1 MLASEFV
8 VKNMK
13 AWIHPALP
21 QQFRLLVV
29 GVMVWGIFSWHTLG
43 PLVPIEHPLN
53 ATAYLSIVA
62 DHVHPF
68 MTTVYPSSDD
78 HFQQDNAPCHK
89 AQIISDWFLEHE
101 NEFTLPNGL
110 HGHQF
115 PFMGTR
121 TASPRGRY
129 GERPQRDSVWRYIW
143 KNTTCWPAT
152 AHDVTTG
159 VPQYKCRREDTSSA
173 FSSSLTG
180 LFEACRVNLVRV
192 QFSNSTMASTSKA
205 FRKCVDPCPRYLT
218 PDDTHD
224 CCVFCLGMEHARD
237 VLEGA
242 VCVHCERLSV
252 RKLSSRLSLFSR
264 KEGQP
269 SASRDSRPTV
279 AEARR
284 RMKSWGSQL
293 VVADKL
299 ERDRPLFARRPR
311 TRVSCWIVMMRSF
324 WHH

>member
-1 MLASEFV
+1 MISANFGVYCQQIQVSPSWELELRPLGVATG
-8 VKNMK
+8 N
-13 AWIHPALP
+13 ALS
-21 QQFRLLVV
+21 V
-29 GVMVWGIFSWHTLG
+29 
-43 PLVPIEHPLN
+43 
-53 ATAYLSIVA
+53 
-62 DHVHPF
+62 
-68 MTTVYPSSDD
+68 
-78 HFQQDNAPCHK
+78 
-89 AQIISDWFLEHE
+89 
-101 NEFTLPNGL
+101 
-110 HGHQF
+110 
-115 PFMGTR
+115 TR
-121 TASPRGRY
+121 S
-129 GERPQRDSVWRYIW
+129 
-143 KNTTCWPAT
+143 
-152 AHDVTTG
+152 
-159 VPQYKCRREDTSSA
+159 EDTYEKTPPVGRRQPMTSLPACHNISA
-173 FSSSLTG
+173 AG
-180 LFEACRVNLVRV
+180 
-192 QFSNSTMASTSKA
+192 
-205 FRKCVDPCPRYLT
+205 RKHHQLLRYLT

-242 VCVHCERLSV
+242 VCVHCERLSM

-324 WHH
+324 

>member
-1 MLASEFV
+1 MDYQLIMFLALYVRSDV
-8 VKNMK
+8 VYNVFINIKVHTAPKMT
-13 AWIHPALP
+13 
-21 QQFRLLVV
+21 LL
-29 GVMVWGIFSWHTLG
+29 WK
-43 PLVPIEHPLN
+43 
-53 ATAYLSIVA
+53 IV
-62 DHVHPF
+62 F
-68 MTTVYPSSDD
+68 PS
-78 HFQQDNAPCHK
+78 
-89 AQIISDWFLEHE
+89 
-101 NEFTLPNGL
+101 
-110 HGHQF
+110 
-115 PFMGTR
+115 MGTR

-143 KNTTCWPAT
+143 KTTTCWPAT

-159 VPQYKCRREDTSSA
+159 VPQYKCRRENTSSA

-242 VCVHCERLSV
+242 VCVHCERLSM

-269 SASRDSRPTV
+269 SASRNSRPTV

-293 VVADKL
+293 DVADKL

-324 WHH
+324 WHHQMQ

>member
-1 MLASEFV
+1 MAFCVPQRQHCLAFRGQEMHWYLGCSNRKMTERQFTGKIACFSEKRARGGLLSSLICIKL
-8 VKNMK
+8 VK
-13 AWIHPALP
+13 L
-21 QQFRLLVV
+21 
-29 GVMVWGIFSWHTLG
+29 
-43 PLVPIEHPLN
+43 
-53 ATAYLSIVA
+53 
-62 DHVHPF
+62 
-68 MTTVYPSSDD
+68 
-78 HFQQDNAPCHK
+78 C
-89 AQIISDWFLEHE
+89 
-101 NEFTLPNGL
+101 
-110 HGHQF
+110 F

>member
-1 MLASEFV
+1 MDGGNYACLAR
-8 VKNMK
+8 N
-13 AWIHPALP
+13 
-21 QQFRLLVV
+21 QFGAASTTGRLLVTGMDYCNSITLWASSLLFLQMEVILDCCSTV
-29 GVMVWGIFSWHTLG
+29 GMLCGKWW
-43 PLVPIEHPLN
+43 
-53 ATAYLSIVA
+53 
-62 DHVHPF
+62 
-68 MTTVYPSSDD
+68 
-78 HFQQDNAPCHK
+78 
-89 AQIISDWFLEHE
+89 
-101 NEFTLPNGL
+101 
-110 HGHQF
+110 F

-299 ERDRPLFARRPR
+299 ERDRPLFARVGRER
-311 TRVSCWIVMMRSF
+311 EWAAGLWWCDLSDIIRCSS
-324 WHH
+324 